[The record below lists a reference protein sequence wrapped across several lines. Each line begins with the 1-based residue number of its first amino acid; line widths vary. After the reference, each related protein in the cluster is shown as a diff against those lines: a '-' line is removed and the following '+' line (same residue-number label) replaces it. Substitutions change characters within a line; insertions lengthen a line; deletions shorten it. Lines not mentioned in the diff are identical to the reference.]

1 MSVKYWNGNKWVIFP
16 GTTGLPG
23 KDAYI
28 IAKENG
34 YEGTREEYENILVN
48 IPEAIKY
55 IEELTNI
62 VNNLPNT
69 LIEDSLNS
77 DNPLKALSARQGKI
91 LKTLIDS
98 INSFSIIVLEDSEL
112 PETGENY
119 TIYLKK
125 REDSENDSYNEYL
138 FINNKWELIGNTEI
152 DLSNYYTKSEISNN
166 YYNKSEI
173 DKNHYNK
180 SEIDDKIS
188 NFGNVKSN
196 NNFTTIDRVIVSAD
210 TEKTIKESGILL
222 SNLALKSYVDEKE
235 IEWDKVIN
243 KPNSYPPESHTH
255 TISQITD
262 YVIDD
267 SLDLESTNP
276 VQNKII
282 TEELNKIVNNSDLS
296 NYYNKSEVDDKFNNI
311 NLSNYYNKTEIDNKF
326 DQIDLSEYFTKTEI
340 TDNYYNKS
348 QIDSK
353 LSDSGNGDVIAD
365 SILTDNYLIL
375 GSDNKN
381 IKISEYTIDKIA
393 TKNWVSSQ
401 NYITEIPKINWN
413 DILNKPEFSEVA
425 ISGSYNDLID
435 KPKLSEVAT
444 SGSYNDLL
452 DKPEIQ
458 ELPVFTE
465 EKNGLVPATGS
476 LTTEKVLLSTGEW
489 CVLKSLVFNINGT
502 NKFIYAPQEDVDPDA
517 INIWNYLR
525 LDGPITVRTSSE
537 SAITLWLE
545 FPETLPNPKAL
556 TINGK
561 SYTGNTEVT
570 INTPKILEFQN
581 LDTTVEAG
589 YIYYNTSTKSISTF
603 NNFSLNNPDSIIYST
618 SKITFSGNC
627 KLMKNI
633 DLLSGSTYVYCLSW
647 MPTGSST
654 GIVAIN
660 CAIYE

>member
-1 MSVKYWNGNKWVIFP
+1 MSVKYWNGNKWTIFP

-48 IPEAIKY
+48 IPEVIKH

-69 LIEDSLNS
+69 LIEDNLNS
-77 DNPLKALSARQGKI
+77 DDSLKALSARQGKI
-91 LKTLIDS
+91 LKNLIDS

-112 PETGENY
+112 PEVGENY

-125 REDSENDSYNEYL
+125 REDSENNSYNEYL

-152 DLSNYYTKSEISNN
+152 DLSNYYTKSEVDDNYYNKSYIDNN
-166 YYNKSEI
+166 YYNKNEI
-173 DKNHYNK
+173 D
-180 SEIDDKIS
+180 IIS
-188 NFGNVKSN
+188 SNSGNVKSD

-210 TEKTIKESGILL
+210 NQKTIKESGILL
-222 SNLALKSYVDEKE
+222 NNLALKSYVDEKE
-235 IEWDKVIN
+235 INWNKINN
-243 KPNSYPPESHTH
+243 KPNSYPPEEHTH
-255 TISQITD
+255 IISQITD

-267 SLDLESTNP
+267 NLNLESINS

-282 TEELNKIVNNSDLS
+282 TEELNKKVNNSDLS
-296 NYYNKSEVDDKFNNI
+296 NYYNKTEINNKFN
-311 NLSNYYNKTEIDNKF
+311 
-326 DQIDLSEYFTKTEI
+326 QIDLSEYFTKTEI
-340 TDNYYNKS
+340 TDNYYTKS

-353 LSDSGNGDVIAD
+353 LSDTGNGDVIAD
-365 SILTDNYLIL
+365 GILTDNYLIL

-393 TKNWVSSQ
+393 TKSWVSSQ
-401 NYITEIPKINWN
+401 NYITEIPKTNWN
-413 DILNKPEFSEVA
+413 DIINKPKF
-425 ISGSYNDLID
+425 
-435 KPKLSEVAT
+435 SEVAT

-458 ELPVFTE
+458 ELTIFTE
-465 EKNGLVPATGS
+465 NKDGLVPATGS
-476 LTTEKVLLSTGEW
+476 LSKQKVLISDGNW
-489 CVLKSLVFNINGT
+489 CVLKSLTFNINGT
-502 NKFIYAPQEDVDPDA
+502 NKFTYAPHEDVDPES
-517 INIWNYLR
+517 ISIWNYLR
-525 LDGPITVRTSSE
+525 LDGPFTVNTSRDST
-537 SAITLWLE
+537 TLWLE
-545 FPETLPNPKAL
+545 FPETLPNPKPL
-556 TINGK
+556 KINGK
-561 SYTGNTEVT
+561 SYTGKDEII
-570 INTPKILEFQN
+570 INTSKILEFQN
-581 LDTTVEAG
+581 LNTDVEAG
-589 YIYYNTSTKSISTF
+589 FIYYNTSTKSISTF

-647 MPTGSST
+647 MPTSSST
-654 GIVAIN
+654 GIVVIN

>member
-1 MSVKYWNGNKWVIFP
+1 MSVKYWNGNKWTIFP

-34 YEGTREEYENILVN
+34 YEGTREEYENMLVN

-62 VNNLPNT
+62 INNLPNT
-69 LIEDSLNS
+69 LIEDNLNS
-77 DNPLKALSARQGKI
+77 DDSLKALSARQGKI
-91 LKTLIDS
+91 LKSLIDS

-112 PETGENY
+112 PEIGEDY

-152 DLSNYYTKSEISNN
+152 DLSNYYTKSEIDDNHYNKSYIDNN
-166 YYNKSEI
+166 YYNKNEI
-173 DKNHYNK
+173 DA
-180 SEIDDKIS
+180 IS
-188 NFGNVKSN
+188 SSHGNVKAD

-210 TEKTIKESGILL
+210 NQKTIKESGILL

-235 IEWDKVIN
+235 IDWNKINN
-243 KPNSYPPESHTH
+243 KPNSYPPEEHTH

-267 SLDLESTNP
+267 NLNLVSTNP

-282 TEELNKIVNNSDLS
+282 TAELNKIINDSDLS
-296 NYYNKSEVDDKFNNI
+296 NYYNKTEIDDKFDAI
-311 NLSNYYNKTEIDNKF
+311 DLSNYYNKTEIDNKF
-326 DQIDLSEYFTKTEI
+326 NQIDLSEYFTKTEI
-340 TDNYYNKS
+340 TDNYYTKS

-353 LSDSGNGDVIAD
+353 LSDTGNGDVIAD
-365 SILTDNYLIL
+365 GILTDNYLIL

-381 IKISEYTIDKIA
+381 IKISEYTIVKIA

-401 NYITEIPKINWN
+401 NYITEIPKTNWN
-413 DILNKPEFSEVA
+413 DIINKPEF
-425 ISGSYNDLID
+425 
-435 KPKLSEVAT
+435 SEVAT

-458 ELPVFTE
+458 ESTIFTGDRD
-465 EKNGLVPATGS
+465 GLVPATGS
-476 LTTEKVLLSTGEW
+476 LNRPKVLMSDGTW
-489 CVLKSLVFNINGT
+489 CVLKSLSFYINGVSQFEYT
-502 NKFIYAPQEDVDPDA
+502 PQDDVDPTSTY
-517 INIWNYLR
+517 IWSHIY
-525 LDGPITVRTSSE
+525 LDGPITVNEDE
-537 SAITLWLE
+537 SDSRTLWLE

-556 TINGK
+556 TINGQ

-570 INTPKILEFQN
+570 VNTPKILEFQN

-633 DLLSGSTYVYCLSW
+633 DSLSGSTYVYCLSW
-647 MPTGSST
+647 MPTSSST

>member
-1 MSVKYWNGNKWVIFP
+1 MSVKYWNGNKWTIFP

-34 YEGTREEYENILVN
+34 YEGTREEYENMLVN

-62 VNNLPNT
+62 INNLPNT
-69 LIEDSLNS
+69 LIEDNLNS
-77 DNPLKALSARQGKI
+77 DDSLKALSARQGKI
-91 LKTLIDS
+91 LKSLIDS

-112 PETGENY
+112 PEIGEDY

-152 DLSNYYTKSEISNN
+152 DLSNYYTKSEIDDNHYNKSYIDNN
-166 YYNKSEI
+166 YYNKNEI
-173 DKNHYNK
+173 DA
-180 SEIDDKIS
+180 IS
-188 NFGNVKSN
+188 SSHGNVKAD

-210 TEKTIKESGILL
+210 NQKTIKESGILL

-235 IEWDKVIN
+235 IDWNKINN
-243 KPNSYPPESHTH
+243 KPNSYPPEEHTH

-267 SLDLESTNP
+267 NLNLVSTNP

-282 TEELNKIVNNSDLS
+282 TAELNKIINDSDLS
-296 NYYNKSEVDDKFNNI
+296 NYYNKTEIDDKFDAI
-311 NLSNYYNKTEIDNKF
+311 DLCNYYNKTEIDNKF
-326 DQIDLSEYFTKTEI
+326 NQIDLSEYFTKTEI
-340 TDNYYNKS
+340 TDNYYTKS

-353 LSDSGNGDVIAD
+353 LSDTRNGDVIAD
-365 SILTDNYLIL
+365 GILTDNYLIL

-401 NYITEIPKINWN
+401 NYITEIPKTNWN
-413 DILNKPEFSEVA
+413 DIINKPEF
-425 ISGSYNDLID
+425 
-435 KPKLSEVAT
+435 SEVAT

-458 ELPVFTE
+458 ESTIFTE
-465 EKNGLVPATGS
+465 DTDGLVPATGS
-476 LTTEKVLLSTGEW
+476 LNRPKVLMSDGTW
-489 CVLKSLVFNINGT
+489 CVLKSLSFYINGVSQFEYT
-502 NKFIYAPQEDVDPDA
+502 PQDDVDPTSTY
-517 INIWNYLR
+517 IWSHIY
-525 LDGPITVRTSSE
+525 LDGPITVNEDE
-537 SAITLWLE
+537 SDSRTLWLE

-556 TINGK
+556 TINGQ

-570 INTPKILEFQN
+570 VNTPKILEFQN
-581 LDTTVEAG
+581 LDTAVEAG

-633 DLLSGSTYVYCLSW
+633 DSLSGSTYVYCLSW
-647 MPTGSST
+647 MPTSSST

>member
-1 MSVKYWNGNKWVIFP
+1 MSVKYWNGNKWTIFP

-34 YEGTREEYENILVN
+34 YEGTREEYENMLVN

-62 VNNLPNT
+62 INNLPNT
-69 LIEDSLNS
+69 LIEDNLNS
-77 DNPLKALSARQGKI
+77 DDSLKALSARQGKI
-91 LKTLIDS
+91 LKSLIDS

-112 PETGENY
+112 PEIGEDY

-152 DLSNYYTKSEISNN
+152 DLSNYYTKSEIDDNHYNKSYIDNN
-166 YYNKSEI
+166 YYNKNEI
-173 DKNHYNK
+173 DA
-180 SEIDDKIS
+180 IS
-188 NFGNVKSN
+188 SSHGNVKAD

-210 TEKTIKESGILL
+210 NQKTIKESGILL

-235 IEWDKVIN
+235 IDWNKINN
-243 KPNSYPPESHTH
+243 KPNSYPPEEHTH

-267 SLDLESTNP
+267 NLNLVSTNP

-282 TEELNKIVNNSDLS
+282 TAELNKIINDSDLS
-296 NYYNKSEVDDKFNNI
+296 NYYNKTEIDDKFDAI
-311 NLSNYYNKTEIDNKF
+311 DLSNYYNKTEIDNKF
-326 DQIDLSEYFTKTEI
+326 NQIDLSEYFTKTEI
-340 TDNYYNKS
+340 TDNYYTKS

-353 LSDSGNGDVIAD
+353 LSDTGNGDVIAD
-365 SILTDNYLIL
+365 GILTDNYLIL

-401 NYITEIPKINWN
+401 NYITEIPKTNWN
-413 DILNKPEFSEVA
+413 DIINKPEF
-425 ISGSYNDLID
+425 
-435 KPKLSEVAT
+435 SEVAT

-458 ELPVFTE
+458 ESTIFTE
-465 EKNGLVPATGS
+465 DTDGLVPATGS
-476 LTTEKVLLSTGEW
+476 LNRPKVLMSDGTW
-489 CVLKSLVFNINGT
+489 CVLKSLSFYIKGVSQFEYT
-502 NKFIYAPQEDVDPDA
+502 PQDDVDPTSTY
-517 INIWNYLR
+517 IWSHIY
-525 LDGPITVRTSSE
+525 LDGPITVNEDE
-537 SAITLWLE
+537 SDSRTLWLE

-556 TINGK
+556 TINGQ

-570 INTPKILEFQN
+570 VNTPKILEFQN

-633 DLLSGSTYVYCLSW
+633 DSLSGSTYVYCLSW
-647 MPTGSST
+647 MPTSSST

>member
-1 MSVKYWNGNKWVIFP
+1 MSVKYWNGNKWTIFP

-23 KDAYI
+23 KDAYT

-34 YEGTREEYENILVN
+34 YEGTREEYENMLVN

-62 VNNLPNT
+62 INNLPNT
-69 LIEDSLNS
+69 LIEDNLNS
-77 DNPLKALSARQGKI
+77 DDSLKALSARQGKI
-91 LKTLIDS
+91 LKSLIDS

-112 PETGENY
+112 PEIGEDY

-152 DLSNYYTKSEISNN
+152 DLSNYYTKSEIDDNHYNKSYIDNN
-166 YYNKSEI
+166 YYNKNEI
-173 DKNHYNK
+173 DA
-180 SEIDDKIS
+180 IS
-188 NFGNVKSN
+188 SSHGNVKAD
-196 NNFTTIDRVIVSAD
+196 NNFTTIDRVIVSANNQ
-210 TEKTIKESGILL
+210 KTIKESGILL

-235 IEWDKVIN
+235 IDWDKINN
-243 KPNSYPPESHTH
+243 KPNSYPPEEHTH

-267 SLDLESTNP
+267 NLNLVSTNP

-282 TEELNKIVNNSDLS
+282 TAELNKKVNNSDLS
-296 NYYNKSEVDDKFNNI
+296 NYYNKTEIDDKFDAI
-311 NLSNYYNKTEIDNKF
+311 DLSDYYNKNEINNKF
-326 DQIDLSEYFTKTEI
+326 DQIDLSDYFTKTEI
-340 TDNYYNKS
+340 TDNYYTKS

-353 LSDSGNGDVIAD
+353 LSDTGNGDVIAD
-365 SILTDNYLIL
+365 GILTDNYLIL

-401 NYITEIPKINWN
+401 NYITEIPKTNWN
-413 DILNKPEFSEVA
+413 DIINKPEF
-425 ISGSYNDLID
+425 
-435 KPKLSEVAT
+435 SEVAT

-458 ELPVFTE
+458 ESTVFTE
-465 EKNGLVPATGS
+465 DTDGLVPATGS
-476 LTTEKVLLSTGEW
+476 LNRPKVLMSDGTW
-489 CVLKSLVFNINGT
+489 CVLKSLSFYINGVS
-502 NKFIYAPQEDVDPDA
+502 KFEYTPQDDVDPTSTY
-517 INIWNYLR
+517 IWSHIY
-525 LDGPITVRTSSE
+525 LDGPITVNADETDDH
-537 SAITLWLE
+537 TLRLE
-545 FPETLPNPKAL
+545 FPETLPNPKTL
-556 TINGK
+556 TINGQ

-570 INTPKILEFQN
+570 VNTPKILEFQN

-589 YIYYNTSTKSISTF
+589 YIYYNTSAKSISTF

-633 DLLSGSTYVYCLSW
+633 DSLSGSTYIYCLSW
-647 MPTGSST
+647 MPTSSST

>member
-34 YEGTREEYENILVN
+34 YNGTREEYENILVN
-48 IPEAIKY
+48 IPEAIQY

-62 VNNLPNT
+62 INNLPNT
-69 LIEDSLNS
+69 IIEDSLNS
-77 DNPLKALSARQGKI
+77 DDPLKALSAKQGKI

-125 REDSENDSYNEYL
+125 REDSENDSYDEYL

-196 NNFTTIDRVIVSAD
+196 SNFSTIDRIIVSAD
-210 TEKTIKESGILL
+210 TEKTIKDSGILL

-255 TISQITD
+255 TISQIID

-267 SLDLESTNP
+267 NLNLESTNP

-282 TEELNKIVNNSDLS
+282 TEELNKKVNNSDLS
-296 NYYNKSEVDDKFNNI
+296 NYYNKTEINNKFN
-311 NLSNYYNKTEIDNKF
+311 
-326 DQIDLSEYFTKTEI
+326 QIDLSEYFTKTEI
-340 TDNYYNKS
+340 TNNYYNKS

-353 LSDSGNGDVIAD
+353 LSNTGNGDVIAD
-365 SILTDNYLIL
+365 NTLTDNYLIL
-375 GSDNKN
+375 GSGNKN

-393 TKNWVSSQ
+393 TKEWVSSQ
-401 NYITEIPKINWN
+401 EYITEIPKTNWDDIIN
-413 DILNKPEFSEVA
+413 
-425 ISGSYNDLID
+425 

-452 DKPEIQ
+452 NKPEIQ
-458 ELPVFTE
+458 ELTIFTE
-465 EKNGLVPATGS
+465 DKDGLVPATGS
-476 LTTEKVLLSTGEW
+476 LSKQKVLISDGNW
-489 CVLKSLVFNINGT
+489 CVLKSLIFNINGT
-502 NKFIYAPQEDVDPDA
+502 NKFTYAPQEDVVPDA
-517 INIWNYLR
+517 TSIWNYLR
-525 LDGPITVRTSSE
+525 LDGPITINSSGG
-537 SAITLWLE
+537 STTLWLE

-561 SYTGNTEVT
+561 SYTGNTEVI

-581 LDTTVEAG
+581 LDTTIEAG
-589 YIYYNTSTKSISTF
+589 YIYYNTSTKSISIF

-647 MPTGSST
+647 MPTSSST

>member
-1 MSVKYWNGNKWVIFP
+1 MSVKYWNGNKWTIFP

-34 YEGTREEYENILVN
+34 YEGTREEYENMLVN

-62 VNNLPNT
+62 INNLPNT
-69 LIEDSLNS
+69 LIEDNLNS
-77 DNPLKALSARQGKI
+77 DDSLKALSARQGKI
-91 LKTLIDS
+91 LKSLIDS

-112 PETGENY
+112 PEIGEDY

-152 DLSNYYTKSEISNN
+152 DLSNYYTKSEIDDNHYNKSYIDNN
-166 YYNKSEI
+166 YYNKNEI
-173 DKNHYNK
+173 DA
-180 SEIDDKIS
+180 IS
-188 NFGNVKSN
+188 SSHGNVKAD

-210 TEKTIKESGILL
+210 NQKTIKESGILL

-235 IEWDKVIN
+235 IDWNKINN
-243 KPNSYPPESHTH
+243 KPNSYPPEEHTH

-267 SLDLESTNP
+267 NLNLVSTNP

-282 TEELNKIVNNSDLS
+282 TAELNKIINDSDLS
-296 NYYNKSEVDDKFNNI
+296 NYYNKTEIDDKFDAI
-311 NLSNYYNKTEIDNKF
+311 DLSNYYNKTEIDNKF
-326 DQIDLSEYFTKTEI
+326 NQIDLSEYFTKTEI
-340 TDNYYNKS
+340 TDNYYTKS

-353 LSDSGNGDVIAD
+353 LSDTGNGDVIAD
-365 SILTDNYLIL
+365 GILTDNYLIL

-401 NYITEIPKINWN
+401 NYITEIPKTNWN
-413 DILNKPEFSEVA
+413 DIINKPEF
-425 ISGSYNDLID
+425 
-435 KPKLSEVAT
+435 SEVAT

-458 ELPVFTE
+458 ESTIFTE
-465 EKNGLVPATGS
+465 DTDGLVPATGS
-476 LTTEKVLLSTGEW
+476 LNRPKVLMSDGTW
-489 CVLKSLVFNINGT
+489 CVLKSLSFYINGVSQFEYT
-502 NKFIYAPQEDVDPDA
+502 PQDDVDPTSTY
-517 INIWNYLR
+517 IWSHIY
-525 LDGPITVRTSSE
+525 LDGPITVNEDE
-537 SAITLWLE
+537 SDSRTLWLE

-556 TINGK
+556 TINGQ

-570 INTPKILEFQN
+570 VNTPKILEFQN

-633 DLLSGSTYVYCLSW
+633 DSLSGSTYVYCLSW
-647 MPTGSST
+647 MPTSSST

>member
-1 MSVKYWNGNKWVIFP
+1 MSVKYWNGNKWTIFP

-34 YEGTREEYENILVN
+34 YEGTREEYENMLVN

-62 VNNLPNT
+62 INNLPNT
-69 LIEDSLNS
+69 LIEDNLNS
-77 DNPLKALSARQGKI
+77 DDSLKALSARQGKI
-91 LKTLIDS
+91 LKSLIDS

-112 PETGENY
+112 PEIGEDY

-152 DLSNYYTKSEISNN
+152 DLSNYYTKSEIDDNHYNKSYIDNN
-166 YYNKSEI
+166 YYNKNEI
-173 DKNHYNK
+173 DA
-180 SEIDDKIS
+180 IS
-188 NFGNVKSN
+188 SSHGNVKAD

-210 TEKTIKESGILL
+210 NQKTIKESGILL

-235 IEWDKVIN
+235 IDWNKINN
-243 KPNSYPPESHTH
+243 KPNSYPPEEHTH

-267 SLDLESTNP
+267 NLNLVSTNP

-282 TEELNKIVNNSDLS
+282 TAELNKIINDSDLS
-296 NYYNKSEVDDKFNNI
+296 NYYNKTEIDDKFDAI
-311 NLSNYYNKTEIDNKF
+311 DLSNYYNKTEIDNKF
-326 DQIDLSEYFTKTEI
+326 NQIDLSEYFTKTEI
-340 TDNYYNKS
+340 TDNYYTKS

-353 LSDSGNGDVIAD
+353 LSDTGNGDVIAD
-365 SILTDNYLIL
+365 GILPDKYLIL

-401 NYITEIPKINWN
+401 NYITEIPKTNWN
-413 DILNKPEFSEVA
+413 DIINKPEF
-425 ISGSYNDLID
+425 
-435 KPKLSEVAT
+435 SEVAT

-458 ELPVFTE
+458 ESTIFTE
-465 EKNGLVPATGS
+465 DTDGLVPATGS
-476 LTTEKVLLSTGEW
+476 LNRPKVLMSDGTW
-489 CVLKSLVFNINGT
+489 CVLKSLSFYINGVSQFEYT
-502 NKFIYAPQEDVDPDA
+502 PQDDVDPTSTY
-517 INIWNYLR
+517 IWSHIY
-525 LDGPITVRTSSE
+525 LDGPITVNEDE
-537 SAITLWLE
+537 SDSRTLWLE

-556 TINGK
+556 TINGQ

-570 INTPKILEFQN
+570 VNTPKILEFQN

-633 DLLSGSTYVYCLSW
+633 DSLSGSTYVYCLSW
-647 MPTGSST
+647 MPTSSST

>member
-435 KPKLSEVAT
+435 KP
-444 SGSYNDLL
+444 
-452 DKPEIQ
+452 EIQ

-465 EKNGLVPATGS
+465 EKDGLVPATGS
-476 LTTEKVLLSTGEW
+476 LTKEKVLLSTGEW

-502 NKFIYAPQEDVDPDA
+502 NKFTYAPQEDVDPDSTS
-517 INIWNYLR
+517 IWNYLR
-525 LDGPITVRTSSE
+525 LDGPITVKTSSQG
-537 SAITLWLE
+537 AITLWLE

-581 LDTTVEAG
+581 LDTTIEAG

-603 NNFSLNNPDSIIYST
+603 NNFSLTNPDSIIYST

-633 DLLSGSTYVYCLSW
+633 DSLSGSTYVYCLSW
-647 MPTGSST
+647 MPTSSST